1 MKKNFL
7 MRLSAL
13 AAASALL
20 MASVSCGKK
29 DSSSDEHE
37 HKHNNMVGDI
47 DDNANASPEDLP
59 AAVKLLT
66 PTVSGVPIKMEYVEE
81 NISEQE
87 AIAVAKYLYGMSN
100 RDGEMVK
107 SVMYDGMENH
117 IVSSGQAENIQ
128 AFTESAYDYYRDFVG
143 EDYSFDYLIAGG
155 LYTEME
161 YTYYDNIVLGADR
174 DAEITGRKTVFM
186 ETYYSSDSTSSGIMR
201 NKSGDFVYVVVYT
214 INGQSYV
221 MENIIIDQSE

>member
-7 MRLSAL
+7 MRFSAL

-29 DSSSDEHE
+29 DSSSDEHD
-37 HKHNNMVGDI
+37 HKNMVGNI
-47 DDNANASPEDLP
+47 DDNANVSPEDLP
-59 AAVKLLT
+59 ATVVLLT
-66 PTVSGVPIKMEYVEE
+66 PSVSGIPLQLEYVEE
-81 NISEQE
+81 NINEQE
-87 AIAVAKYLYGMSN
+87 AIAVAKYLYGLN
-100 RDGEMVK
+100 TKDGEMVK

-128 AFTESAYDYYRDFVG
+128 AFTENAYDYYRDFVG

-155 LYTEME
+155 LYSGLI
-161 YTYYDNIVLGADR
+161 YAYYDNIVLGVDR
-174 DAEITGRKTVFM
+174 NAEITGRKTVFM
-186 ETYYSSDSTSSGIMR
+186 DIYYESDSTASGILR
-201 NKSGDFVYVVVYT
+201 NRVGDFVYVVVYT

-221 MENIIIDQSE
+221 MEHVAIDESAA